1 MTTQMI
7 LALGVLIFMIVLI
20 MTDALPFGAPPLLA
34 SLLVIA
40 LGLYPEEADP
50 IAYGFAGFTSSSV
63 WMVAFFMVVV
73 AGFTKTRLT
82 TKIQD
87 AMLTLVDKGG
97 FKSYV
102 LLIVLVM
109 LGTSAVGGG
118 NTGWYMLILSLVTT
132 LPYNEKMP
140 TSKLLLPL
148 GCGAVRPLLPI
159 NIAIYYSV
167 SIEMLNSAG
176 VEPSTNSQL
185 PWMLMAFLF
194 SVFYLIWSIVGYRVL
209 PDHRIASQ
217 TEAGKDK
224 KVERQNGTDVEAM
237 PQWKEYITVACMAV
251 SVLGMIFI
259 NNIGTLGYILPGFC
273 AFILLALKVIDWTEF
288 RMSLFSPIVLM
299 MCCAIPVA
307 NALADSGFTAM
318 VGNAVAG
325 VASGLHPFFLTLI
338 LCFLTSTSATLTG
351 ANFGSAFVF
360 APIAAATCIAMG
372 IDPTGPTSATV
383 FSAWAGGYLPID
395 GLPAMI
401 YGMGNYTMKEF
412 WKYMIPLY
420 IFGVIAIAIGGTVFF

>member
-7 LALGVLIFMIVLI
+7 LALGVLIVMIVLI

-40 LGLYPEEADP
+40 LGLYPEGADP

-73 AGFTKTRLT
+73 AGFTKTSLT
-82 TKIQD
+82 RKIQS
-87 AMLTLVDKGG
+87 AMLSLVDKGG

-102 LLIVLVM
+102 LLIILVM

-140 TSKLLLPL
+140 TSKLLLPM
-148 GCGAVRPLLPI
+148 GCAAVRPLIPI
-159 NIAIYYSV
+159 NVAIYYSV
-167 SIEMLNSAG
+167 TIEMLNSAG
-176 VEPSTNSQL
+176 VTASSTSQL
-185 PWMLMAFLF
+185 PWMLMSFLF
-194 SVFYLIWSIVGYRVL
+194 GIFFLVWSIVGYKVL
-209 PDHRIASQ
+209 PDHLIASQ
-217 TEAGKDK
+217 TEEGKDN
-224 KVERQNGTDVEAM
+224 KVVR
-237 PQWKEYITVACMAV
+237 KEDTSAALQPWQETVTIICMLV

-259 NNIGTLGYILPGFC
+259 NNVGTLGYILPGFC
-273 AFILLALKVIDWTEF
+273 AFILLAIKVIDWTEF
-288 RMSLFSPIVLM
+288 RMNLFSPIVLM

-318 VGNAVAG
+318 IGNAVAG
-325 VASGLHPFFLTLI
+325 YAAGMPPFFLTLI
-338 LCFLTSTSATLTG
+338 LCFLTSTCATLTG

-360 APIAAATCIAMG
+360 APIACATCIALG
-372 IDPTGPTSATV
+372 VDPTGPTAATV
-383 FSAWAGGYLPID
+383 FAAWAGGYLPID
-395 GLPAMI
+395 GLPAMM
-401 YGMGNYTMKEF
+401 YGMGNYKMTEF

-420 IFGVIAIAIGGTVFF
+420 ILGVIAIAIGGTVFF